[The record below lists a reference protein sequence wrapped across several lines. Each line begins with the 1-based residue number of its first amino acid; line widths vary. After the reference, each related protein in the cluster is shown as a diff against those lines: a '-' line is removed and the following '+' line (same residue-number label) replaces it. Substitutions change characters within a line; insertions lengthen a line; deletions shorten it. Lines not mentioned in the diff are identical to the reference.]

1 MIEEIKKIEIDQN
14 MIEDQLKSL
23 ELKESFKN
31 HPKQKEYKND
41 LKEELENL
49 LKQKEKFI
57 QKKDFHYSLYEWSKT
72 IVNVCDWLE
81 NCLDEYCSKN
91 LELPPT
97 ILKKMKPAPQLT
109 NEQYKVY
116 SKGLDEITYN
126 LQESQ
131 DFFQASVDGRLKKYH
146 QIEKDIIQVQLDI
159 LKKYPE
165 DSPRRMYIENELLQ
179 DLEYVNQNM
188 IETPEVMKRR
198 EKMLKNHQDFFKVL
212 QYYKEKLKSL
222 GFYDGSL
229 ERKYDPKFDHY
240 KDDN

>member
-1 MIEEIKKIEIDQN
+1 
-14 MIEDQLKSL
+14 
-23 ELKESFKN
+23 
-31 HPKQKEYKND
+31 
-41 LKEELENL
+41 
-49 LKQKEKFI
+49 
-57 QKKDFHYSLYEWSKT
+57 
-72 IVNVCDWLE
+72 
-81 NCLDEYCSKN
+81 
-91 LELPPT
+91 
-97 ILKKMKPAPQLT
+97 MKPAPQLT

-146 QIEKDIIQVQLDI
+146 QIEKDIIQVFLKNRIIYIYYYQVQLDI

-165 DSPRRMYIENELLQ
+165 DSPRRIYIENELLQ